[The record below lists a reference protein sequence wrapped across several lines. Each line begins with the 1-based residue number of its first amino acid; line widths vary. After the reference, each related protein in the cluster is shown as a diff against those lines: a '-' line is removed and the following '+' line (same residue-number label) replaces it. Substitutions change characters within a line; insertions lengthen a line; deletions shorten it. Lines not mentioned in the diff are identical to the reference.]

1 MEQSTIALTVTSGTD
16 LSFLAVV
23 VLICAL
29 VVDAA
34 WAYLLSVRGANW
46 MPAQ

>member
-23 VLICAL
+23 VLICAPSWMRPGRISYRC
-29 VVDAA
+29 AE
-34 WAYLLSVRGANW
+34 RIW

>member
-23 VLICAL
+23 VLICGP
-29 VVDAA
+29 
-34 WAYLLSVRGANW
+34 S
-46 MPAQ
+46 